1 MTSSTP
7 GRVWSSASLSAT
19 ALLCIALAACTS
31 PGDDSVEVNILEGTI
46 SGTLLD
52 SNGAPIVGASVEYDE
67 PDDGKAQISTLTDD
81 TGAFALTD
89 VGIVAASGPDGN
101 DANGPILLTVT
112 PPAGPETLGAVI
124 SLSPA
129 AQAGAAAQNELFG
142 DGYNIDAGDIRIP
155 RLDKVIQGTARNAA
169 TGAPVPEVQIAL
181 SFLDIQFDPQLQS
194 GVSVEY
200 RSDTNLIA
208 KTGSDGAFSF
218 DAAANDSCLQ
228 MLIAGLSI
236 DSISGSAADCQLG
249 TPDTRDPD
257 ALYLAT
263 ATDPDLVNL
272 GSVFVSGFV
281 NSDNVAPVVAS
292 ITGVLDASVSPAPL
306 QSGVTGAAPSGLQL
320 RFSEP
325 MQDVIAAGDVA
336 VTYGAG
342 EQQVTA
348 TVRSATLTD
357 NTLLTIILSAAL
369 PQGETVSV
377 HLLRESFLDLAGN
390 TIGLSSAIAY
400 DTLTSNN
407 QILTLQLN
415 TYADLDVTPPFVAY
429 VEGVQNALAN
439 PAPLAAGIDGVTPN
453 ELVVVFSESVI
464 DRIGAADVSV
474 RLPSGI
480 PEDVAIASV
489 ALTDGGTR
497 LHVALVDALPAGT
510 PVSVRLVRSE
520 VSDPA
525 GNGVALNGGIEYD
538 AFTGSDNSLLS
549 LSLIT
554 SSTP

>member
-292 ITGVLDASVSPAPL
+292 IPGVLDASVSPAPL

-480 PEDVAIASV
+480 PEDVASV
-489 ALTDGGTR
+489 ELTDGGTR